1 MIDFVKGLKYIVN
14 NYHDSP
20 KILNIA
26 SGEGMNQLELIKLT
40 ESILAKN
47 GVKDCALQTRILSEV
62 SSPIDV
68 NILNPSLFQK
78 TFGDLKSVSI
88 ENGIEDMMKS
98 LRIFQ

>member
-1 MIDFVKGLKYIVN
+1 L
-14 NYHDSP
+14 
-20 KILNIA
+20 A
-26 SGEGMNQLELIKLT
+26 SGEGMNQLELIGLT

-47 GVKDCALQTRILSEV
+47 GFKDYALQTRILTEA
-62 SSPIDV
+62 SSPIDI

-78 TFGDLKSVSI
+78 TFGELKTISI